1 MKIKAK
7 CIKQRLAQATYNGE
21 DPDSVAR
28 VAERAER
35 SPRTI
40 TRILRYRDEKL
51 LDYYDADR
59 LLIAAGGHLDVDCGP
74 EDEVDDGAH

>member
-1 MKIKAK
+1 MAVKIKAR
-7 CIKQRLAQATYNGE
+7 CVKQRLAQATYNGE

-40 TRILRYRDEKL
+40 TRTLKYRDDKL

-74 EDEVDDGAH
+74 DDEVDE